1 MQWEKVITDPLG
13 IAGFALSLV
22 FTLATRMISQ
32 KRKEQ
37 NRWLAP
43 AAYALAAVCV
53 IGGFSL
59 AWHRDLIGVP
69 AATALPPSPAITT
82 GNIEQNGNGNVAG
95 VQGNV
100 NINTQSKK
108 PRAKKAGQPQ

>member
-53 IGGFSL
+53 IGGF
-59 AWHRDLIGVP
+59 
-69 AATALPPSPAITT
+69 ALPPSPAITT